1 MKWGGRCPQFLDLWN
16 LLILE
21 GLSMLHSSILL
32 EKLTDL
38 ERRLQILPLG
48 SQEEALVCLWWP
60 GFGLSIRISNLWNE
74 MGGVAPKFLDVWN
87 LLVLE
92 DLSILRNRVVLPK
105 GVLLGSLLQMLPPRP
120 SRRRRRG
127 HGFAVVDL

>member
-1 MKWGGRCPQFLDLWN
+1 MKWGGGDAPQFLDLWN

-48 SQEEALVCLWWP
+48 SQEEALIWLWWP
-60 GFGLSIRISNLWNE
+60 GFCLSIRIASVWNE
-74 MGGVAPKFLDVWN
+74 MGALHPNF
-87 LLVLE
+87 
-92 DLSILRNRVVLPK
+92 
-105 GVLLGSLLQMLPPRP
+105 
-120 SRRRRRG
+120 
-127 HGFAVVDL
+127 

>member
-1 MKWGGRCPQFLDLWN
+1 
-16 LLILE
+16 
-21 GLSMLHSSILL
+21 MLHSSILL

-48 SQEEALVCLWWP
+48 SQEEALIWLWWP
-60 GFGLSIRISNLWNE
+60 GFCLSIRIASVWNE
-74 MGGVAPKFLDVWN
+74 MGGVAPKFLDLWN

-92 DLSILRNRVVLPK
+92 DSAILRNRVVLPK
-105 GVLLGSLLQMLPPRP
+105 GMLLGSLLQMLPPRP
-120 SRRRRRG
+120 SRRRCRG

>member
-1 MKWGGRCPQFLDLWN
+1 MGGDDPQFLDLWN

-21 GLSMLHSSILL
+21 GLSMLHSSVLL

-48 SQEEALVCLWWP
+48 SQEEALIWLWWP
-60 GFGLSIRISNLWNE
+60 GFCLSIRIASVWNE
-74 MGGVAPKFLDVWN
+74 MGGVAPKFLDLWN

-92 DLSILRNRVVLPK
+92 DSSILRNRVVLPK
-105 GVLLGSLLQMLPPRP
+105 GVVLGSLLQMLPPRP
-120 SRRRRRG
+120 PRRRPG
-127 HGFAVVDL
+127 GTILES